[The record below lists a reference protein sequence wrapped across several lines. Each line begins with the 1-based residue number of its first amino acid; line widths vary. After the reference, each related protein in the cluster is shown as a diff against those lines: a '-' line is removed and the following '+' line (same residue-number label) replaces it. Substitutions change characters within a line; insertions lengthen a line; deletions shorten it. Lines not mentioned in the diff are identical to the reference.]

1 RMTAAAVASS
11 FSSEMF
17 AEGSD
22 WPGEGDCVCGNATG
36 GNSIHVPMTI
46 AAARGRIKG
55 RISNLLWNWSPP
67 ECASRTPRE
76 RWFHDDVPPF
86 STREACGIDMPELI
100 RLPKCWTSLH
110 PMGTASE
117 IRRRGP
123 WSLVQQC
130 RPRCL
135 DGCHVVPT
143 STARTTDI
151 TANDHRVVA
160 GPAALIPL

>member
-1 RMTAAAVASS
+1 
-11 FSSEMF
+11 
-17 AEGSD
+17 
-22 WPGEGDCVCGNATG
+22 
-36 GNSIHVPMTI
+36 I
-46 AAARGRIKG
+46 
-55 RISNLLWNWSPP
+55 
-67 ECASRTPRE
+67 
-76 RWFHDDVPPF
+76 
-86 STREACGIDMPELI
+86 EACGIDMPELI

-143 STARTTDI
+143 STARTTDM

-160 GPAALIPL
+160 GPAALIPLRREPNRKTGACDEADIRTGRTSSRSIQR